1 MEQKK
6 HNIAFTAAKIAV
18 TMAIFVLIAYF
29 ISILSGFS
37 PFFDNSANANAMRDV
52 RADSVRVT
60 DIFNTHF
67 TNLYAIAEEL
77 AFAKSKEEIDE
88 KLGKHI
94 GMDEFGDLRYF
105 TNGVEYAANGLM
117 IENEEASAI
126 TELGS
131 SIKPAC
137 TTLYFDEAV
146 SMDCIAI
153 YVPIKGSE
161 YIDGLVGIL
170 QARGCI
176 SLAGYL
182 NENASAIAF
191 IATDGMI
198 MASAQLDT
206 FEYSLGNNLY
216 DFIRRES
223 NDSITA
229 SAMRE
234 DVASGEVGSGI
245 ITFGGLE
252 YVYACSPI
260 ANTDGNFSILTLS
273 LTTKITEAELDYVTH
288 LMYVLIIAIVF
299 LLITLIYT
307 IIFHHKLKQESK
319 NAALHDAVLE
329 CANEEAFRR
338 KCIEIQ
344 ADTPSTKHAL
354 FTMQIKQFHFVQTKL
369 GVKNTTE
376 ILKFASDVIN
386 NFCNEH
392 ETYGYAGDGTFLLFH
407 HFKNEGNLK
416 NRIQVLTAIINK
428 CPALTEN
435 NTTVGFVS
443 GVCFDF
449 GIRKRTMREIID
461 CAYVATESAKSK
473 SQLPYVLY
481 SESVNQ
487 EIIRQE
493 QLENEMEQALES
505 SDFKVF
511 LQPKY
516 DIKNDRI
523 DSAEALVRWFDK
535 KKNDYRFPGEFIDLF
550 ETNGF
555 IIKLDHFVFI
565 EVCKYMQAAAARRD
579 PVVPIAVN
587 VSRVTAT
594 QEDFINFYIG
604 NKQKYNIPDGFII
617 LEFTESFAMEDYD
630 TIERI
635 VNKLRQ
641 NGIRCSI
648 DDFGSGY
655 SSFNILKNIC
665 MDELKLDRFFLEKG
679 LNDDRDNKLLMT
691 VINLAKSLGMK
702 VVQEGVETREMYER
716 VAAMGCDVLQG
727 YYYAKAIPIE
737 EYKVFITTNTS
748 IKYKSRVK

>member
-37 PFFDNSANANAMRDV
+37 PFFDESAHANAKRDV
-52 RADSVRVT
+52 RADSENVT
-60 DIFNTHF
+60 EIFGTHF

-77 AFAKSKEEIDE
+77 TFAKSKEEIDE

-126 TELGS
+126 TALGS

-176 SLAGYL
+176 SLEGYL
-182 NENASAIAF
+182 NENASTIAF
-191 IATDGMI
+191 ISTDGMI

-223 NDSITA
+223 NDSVTA

-245 ITFGGLE
+245 ITFGGVE
-252 YVYACSPI
+252 YVYACSPV

-273 LTTKITEAELDYVTH
+273 RTTKITEAELDYVTH
-288 LMYVLIIAIVF
+288 LMYVLVIAITF

-307 IIFHHKLKQESK
+307 IIFHHRLKQESK

-344 ADTPSTKHAL
+344 AEAPTEKHAL

-407 HFKNEGNLK
+407 YFKNESNLK

-428 CPALTEN
+428 CPTLTQN
-435 NTTVGFVS
+435 NTTVGFIS

-473 SQLPYVLY
+473 SHLPYVLY

-505 SDFKVF
+505 SDFKV
-511 LQPKY
+511 L
-516 DIKNDRI
+516 
-523 DSAEALVRWFDK
+523 
-535 KKNDYRFPGEFIDLF
+535 
-550 ETNGF
+550 
-555 IIKLDHFVFI
+555 
-565 EVCKYMQAAAARRD
+565 
-579 PVVPIAVN
+579 
-587 VSRVTAT
+587 
-594 QEDFINFYIG
+594 
-604 NKQKYNIPDGFII
+604 
-617 LEFTESFAMEDYD
+617 
-630 TIERI
+630 
-635 VNKLRQ
+635 
-641 NGIRCSI
+641 
-648 DDFGSGY
+648 
-655 SSFNILKNIC
+655 
-665 MDELKLDRFFLEKG
+665 
-679 LNDDRDNKLLMT
+679 
-691 VINLAKSLGMK
+691 
-702 VVQEGVETREMYER
+702 
-716 VAAMGCDVLQG
+716 
-727 YYYAKAIPIE
+727 
-737 EYKVFITTNTS
+737 
-748 IKYKSRVK
+748 